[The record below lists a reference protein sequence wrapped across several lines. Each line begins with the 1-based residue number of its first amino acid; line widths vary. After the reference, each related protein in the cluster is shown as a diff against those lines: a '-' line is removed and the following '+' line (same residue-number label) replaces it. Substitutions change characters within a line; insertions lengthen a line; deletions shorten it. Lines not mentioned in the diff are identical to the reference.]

1 MRRVSSATANNDIQY
16 NLRLQESKVNN
27 LNNQLG
33 SQNRLQQLRD
43 DPLAAG
49 HLVRYQSY
57 ATRVEQF
64 EKNAKIISD
73 DFTVAEGYVNQ
84 SVQIMQRVREL
95 AVNGA
100 NGYYEKEDLR
110 NMAVEV
116 DELLKELIQ
125 NSNAIGPDGT
135 RIFAGT
141 RTSNIPFEA
150 ETGYVKGSSEPLIT
164 SVKYQGSIGTK
175 EIEVDE
181 QARIS
186 IDKSGNSIFW
196 AEKQQLISSAD
207 ATSYSVQQESKI
219 AINGQEIKLE
229 PGDNVYSIISK
240 INDSGT
246 SVKASLDP
254 ITKGLNLE
262 TTDSRQLWLEDIS
275 GTTLTDLA
283 IIKDSSQRP
292 PYNISDSVT
301 VSGGSLFDSVIALR
315 DSMLSGDIES
325 IGGRVLGSIDNG
337 IDNLLTRQAEIG
349 SNYERAQ
356 QSIAKAQTNQLGVT
370 NMIAREGDL
379 DFTKAITDMKML
391 EYVKQATLSTAGR
404 LYESSLLNY
413 MR

>member
-16 NLRLQESKVNN
+16 NLRLQESRVNN

-181 QARIS
+181 QAHIS

-283 IIKDSSQRP
+283 INKDSSQRP

>member
-16 NLRLQESKVNN
+16 NLRLQESRVNN

-100 NGYYEKEDLR
+100 NGYYLKEDLR

>member
-16 NLRLQESKVNN
+16 NLRLQESRVNN

-43 DPLAAG
+43 DPLVAG

>member
-16 NLRLQESKVNN
+16 NLRLQESRVNN

-64 EKNAKIISD
+64 EKNAKVISD

>member
-1 MRRVSSATANNDIQY
+1 M
-16 NLRLQESKVNN
+16 
-27 LNNQLG
+27 
-33 SQNRLQQLRD
+33 
-43 DPLAAG
+43 
-49 HLVRYQSY
+49 
-57 ATRVEQF
+57 
-64 EKNAKIISD
+64 
-73 DFTVAEGYVNQ
+73 
-84 SVQIMQRVREL
+84 
-95 AVNGA
+95 
-100 NGYYEKEDLR
+100 
-110 NMAVEV
+110 
-116 DELLKELIQ
+116 
-125 NSNAIGPDGT
+125 
-135 RIFAGT
+135 
-141 RTSNIPFEA
+141 
-150 ETGYVKGSSEPLIT
+150 
-164 SVKYQGSIGTK
+164 
-175 EIEVDE
+175 
-181 QARIS
+181 
-186 IDKSGNSIFW
+186 
-196 AEKQQLISSAD
+196 ISSAD

-292 PYNISDSVT
+292 PYNISYSVT

>member
-16 NLRLQESKVNN
+16 NLRLQESRVNN

-219 AINGQEIKLE
+219 SINGQEIKLE

>member
-16 NLRLQESKVNN
+16 NLRLQESRVNN

-64 EKNAKIISD
+64 EKNAKTISD

>member
-16 NLRLQESKVNN
+16 NLRLQESRVNN

-181 QARIS
+181 QAHIS

>member
-16 NLRLQESKVNN
+16 NLRLQESRVNN

-292 PYNISDSVT
+292 PYNISDFVT

-391 EYVKQATLSTAGR
+391 ENVKQATLSTAGR

>member
-16 NLRLQESKVNN
+16 NLRLQESRVNN

-73 DFTVAEGYVNQ
+73 DFTVAEGYINQ

>member
-16 NLRLQESKVNN
+16 NLRLQESRVNN

-125 NSNAIGPDGT
+125 NSNAIGPNGT

>member
-16 NLRLQESKVNN
+16 NLRLQESRVNN

-64 EKNAKIISD
+64 EKNAKVISD

-349 SNYERAQ
+349 SNYVRAQ

>member
-16 NLRLQESKVNN
+16 NLRLQESRVNN

-181 QARIS
+181 NIPEIS
-186 IDKSGNSIFW
+186 IK
-196 AEKQQLISSAD
+196 
-207 ATSYSVQQESKI
+207 T
-219 AINGQEIKLE
+219 
-229 PGDNVYSIISK
+229 P
-240 INDSGT
+240 
-246 SVKASLDP
+246 
-254 ITKGLNLE
+254 
-262 TTDSRQLWLEDIS
+262 
-275 GTTLTDLA
+275 
-283 IIKDSSQRP
+283 
-292 PYNISDSVT
+292 
-301 VSGGSLFDSVIALR
+301 
-315 DSMLSGDIES
+315 
-325 IGGRVLGSIDNG
+325 
-337 IDNLLTRQAEIG
+337 
-349 SNYERAQ
+349 
-356 QSIAKAQTNQLGVT
+356 
-370 NMIAREGDL
+370 
-379 DFTKAITDMKML
+379 
-391 EYVKQATLSTAGR
+391 
-404 LYESSLLNY
+404 
-413 MR
+413 

>member
-16 NLRLQESKVNN
+16 NLRLQESRVNN

-164 SVKYQGSIGTK
+164 SVKYQGSIGIK

-181 QARIS
+181 QAHIS

-196 AEKQQLISSAD
+196 AEKQQLISSSD

>member
-16 NLRLQESKVNN
+16 NLRLQESRVNN

-150 ETGYVKGSSEPLIT
+150 ETGYVEGSSEPLIT

-181 QARIS
+181 QAHIS

-275 GTTLTDLA
+275 GITLTDLA

>member
-16 NLRLQESKVNN
+16 NLRLQESRVNN

-356 QSIAKAQTNQLGVT
+356 QSIVKAQTNQLGVT

>member
-16 NLRLQESKVNN
+16 NLRLQESRVNN

-164 SVKYQGSIGTK
+164 SVKYQGSIVTK

>member
-16 NLRLQESKVNN
+16 NLRLQESRVNN

-391 EYVKQATLSTAGR
+391 ENVKQATLSTAGR

>member
-16 NLRLQESKVNN
+16 NLRLQESRVNN

-33 SQNRLQQLRD
+33 SQNKLQQLRD

>member
-16 NLRLQESKVNN
+16 NLRLQESRVNN

-100 NGYYEKEDLR
+100 NGYYGKEDLR

-240 INDSGT
+240 INDSGI

>member
-16 NLRLQESKVNN
+16 NLRLQESRVNN

-349 SNYERAQ
+349 SNYERAK

>member
-16 NLRLQESKVNN
+16 NLRLQESRVNN

-181 QARIS
+181 QPRIS

>member
-16 NLRLQESKVNN
+16 NLRLQESRVNN

-349 SNYERAQ
+349 SNYVRAQ

>member
-16 NLRLQESKVNN
+16 NLRLQESRVNN

-73 DFTVAEGYVNQ
+73 DFTVAEGYVSQ

>member
-16 NLRLQESKVNN
+16 NLRLQESRVNN

>member
-16 NLRLQESKVNN
+16 NLRLQESRVNN

-356 QSIAKAQTNQLGVT
+356 QSISKAQTNQLGVT

>member
-16 NLRLQESKVNN
+16 NLRLQGSRVNN

>member
-16 NLRLQESKVNN
+16 NLRLQESRVNN

-33 SQNRLQQLRD
+33 SKNRLQQLRD

-262 TTDSRQLWLEDIS
+262 TTDSRQLWLEDIQGS
-275 GTTLTDLA
+275 TLSDLA

>member
-16 NLRLQESKVNN
+16 NLRLQESRVNN

-141 RTSNIPFEA
+141 RTSNIPFDS

-262 TTDSRQLWLEDIS
+262 TTDSRQLWLEDIY

>member
-16 NLRLQESKVNN
+16 NLRLQESRVNN

-275 GTTLTDLA
+275 GTTFTDLA

>member
-16 NLRLQESKVNN
+16 NLRLQESRVNN

-315 DSMLSGDIES
+315 GSMLSGDIES

>member
-16 NLRLQESKVNN
+16 NLRLQESRVNN

-379 DFTKAITDMKML
+379 DFTKAITGMKML